1 MEKRT
6 SMFDNKKLMLVL
18 LAGQSNMAGRG
29 EIEPEDREE
38 IPGLLMI
45 NRNFEWV
52 PAVEPVTADRPF
64 AGVGPGRT
72 FGRLLLEANPGC
84 MVGLVPPA
92 VGGTP
97 ISAWKRGGSSPW
109 DPQERPYDQA
119 IERAAAALKRGTFA
133 AVLWHQGE
141 TDAKLRNCRY
151 AEDLKEVIRN
161 FRADLPL
168 AGVPFLCGGLGEYL
182 KGGKYDFP
190 PIDAAIQAVAAELPD
205 LEYVSVA
212 GLTDKGDNL
221 HFSSASARELGR
233 RYFAEY
239 QRLVNRVR

>member
-1 MEKRT
+1 MG
-6 SMFDNKKLMLVL
+6 DGKKMMLVL

-52 PAVEPVTADRPF
+52 PAVEPVTADRSF

-84 MVGLVPPA
+84 TVGLVPTA

-109 DPQERPYDQA
+109 DPRERPYDQA
-119 IERAAAALKRGTFA
+119 IERAAAALQRGDFA

-141 TDAKLRNCRY
+141 TDARLKNSRY
-151 AEDLKEVIRN
+151 AEDLQEVIRN

-182 KGGKYDFP
+182 TGG
-190 PIDAAIQAVAAELPD
+190 Q
-205 LEYVSVA
+205 
-212 GLTDKGDNL
+212 
-221 HFSSASARELGR
+221 
-233 RYFAEY
+233 
-239 QRLVNRVR
+239 

>member
-1 MEKRT
+1 MG
-6 SMFDNKKLMLVL
+6 DGKKMMLVL

-52 PAVEPVTADRPF
+52 PAVEPVTADRSF

-84 MVGLVPPA
+84 TVGLVPTA

-119 IERAAAALKRGTFA
+119 IERATAALQRGVFA

-141 TDAKLRNCRY
+141 TDAKLKNRRY

-161 FRADLPL
+161 FRAD
-168 AGVPFLCGGLGEYL
+168 
-182 KGGKYDFP
+182 
-190 PIDAAIQAVAAELPD
+190 PITYHVQQYCYQ
-205 LEYVSVA
+205 YV
-212 GLTDKGDNL
+212 L
-221 HFSSASARELGR
+221 F
-233 RYFAEY
+233 
-239 QRLVNRVR
+239 Q

>member
-1 MEKRT
+1 MGDEKK
-6 SMFDNKKLMLVL
+6 MMLVL

-52 PAVEPVTADRPF
+52 PAVEPVTADRSF

-72 FGRLLLEANPGC
+72 FGKLLLEANPGC
-84 MVGLVPPA
+84 TVGLVPTA

-97 ISAWKRGGSSPW
+97 ISAWKRSGSSPG
-109 DPQERPYDQA
+109 DPRERPYDQS
-119 IERAAAALKRGTFA
+119 IERATAALQRGDFA

-141 TDAKLRNCRY
+141 TDAKLKNRRY

-161 FRADLPL
+161 FRTDLPL

-182 KGGKYDFP
+182 KGSQYDFP
-190 PIDAAIQAVAAELPD
+190 SIDADIKTVAAELPE
-205 LEYVSVA
+205 LGYVSVA
-212 GLTDKGDNL
+212 ELTDKGDKL

-239 QRLVNRVR
+239 QRLVDRAR

>member
-1 MEKRT
+1 M
-6 SMFDNKKLMLVL
+6 
-18 LAGQSNMAGRG
+18 
-29 EIEPEDREE
+29 
-38 IPGLLMI
+38 
-45 NRNFEWV
+45 
-52 PAVEPVTADRPF
+52 
-64 AGVGPGRT
+64 
-72 FGRLLLEANPGC
+72 
-84 MVGLVPPA
+84 
-92 VGGTP
+92 
-97 ISAWKRGGSSPW
+97 
-109 DPQERPYDQA
+109 
-119 IERAAAALKRGTFA
+119 KRGTFA

>member
-1 MEKRT
+1 MGDEKK
-6 SMFDNKKLMLVL
+6 MMLVL

-84 MVGLVPPA
+84 TVGLVPTA

-119 IERAAAALKRGTFA
+119 IERATAALQRGDFA

-141 TDAKLRNCRY
+141 TDARLKNRRY

-161 FRADLPL
+161 FRTDLPL

-182 KGGKYDFP
+182 KGSQYDFP
-190 PIDAAIQAVAAELPD
+190 PVDADIKAVAAELPD
-205 LEYVSVA
+205 LGYVSVA
-212 GLTDKGDNL
+212 GLTDKGDKL
-221 HFSSASARELGR
+221 HFSSASARELGK

-239 QRLVNRVR
+239 QRLVDRAR